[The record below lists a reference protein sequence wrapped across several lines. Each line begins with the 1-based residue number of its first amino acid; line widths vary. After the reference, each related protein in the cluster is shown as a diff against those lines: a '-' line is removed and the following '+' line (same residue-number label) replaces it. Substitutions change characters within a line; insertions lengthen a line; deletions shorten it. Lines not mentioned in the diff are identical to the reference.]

1 MTGTELWHVFAAT
14 HDLGDCSW
22 EEWAF
27 GVDADLLAQ
36 LVLNGEKTATASAF
50 PLYELENEPLPA
62 VGEYSVILDSKD
74 RAICVI
80 QTTRV
85 TVTPFCDVSED
96 HAYREG
102 EGDRSLR
109 YWRDVHERIFSEW
122 MREAGLAFTQDM
134 PVVCEEF
141 EVIYRP
147 QNEIC

>member
-1 MTGTELWHVFAAT
+1 MTGKELWNAFAT
-14 HDLGDCSW
+14 ERNLEDCPW

-27 GVDADLLAQ
+27 GVEADLLAR
-36 LVLNGEKTATASAF
+36 LVLNGEKTATASAY

-62 VGEYSVILDSKD
+62 VGAYSVILDSRD
-74 RAICVI
+74 RAVCVI

-85 TVTPFCDVSED
+85 TVVPFCEVSAE

-109 YWRDVHERIFSEW
+109 YWREVHEKIFSEW
-122 MREAGLAFTQDM
+122 MREAGLCFEQDM

>member
-1 MTGTELWHVFAAT
+1 MTGKELWNAFATT

-109 YWRDVHERIFSEW
+109 YWRDVHEKIFSEW